1 MDKTQS
7 TPSNDPPETSRE
19 TYIPYRRADVIEMCL
34 ADGQLNEA
42 EQDRFRIFCRII
54 RAYYHYHFHTLLE
67 RLKDD
72 FAAFDLD
79 SDCRRYI
86 EPPPEAAE
94 AKIDAFFKDMKQILT
109 KANFHPLNQEQ
120 LVRSFRD
127 RSLIDLNI
135 DVDFDMFDRYLC
147 FYRGTSQATARKRM
161 YRVYYQNVTFTAL
174 DRVVLLLR
182 FKDRAYFERRG
193 FKLNELHFTPG
204 RTYLFYFKNVPKA
217 DLEIIFP
224 NVRISM
230 TLKDKILFLVPAVS
244 VGMSSLLKI
253 SANLIMVTGFIIFL
267 VGLRESAERLGVT
280 REVIQHSLIPMIA
293 ALASVTLVLGGFAVG
308 QYLSYKNKWVEFL
321 NDVTQALF
329 FRCVGINTGVFQC
342 LIDTAEEEEC
352 KEAILAYYH
361 LLTHGRKLTK
371 EELDRTIE
379 QWFET
384 KFGVSINFDVED
396 ALKKLRKIKGKVV
409 FRNQDRDEIGK
420 ECLIE
425 QDENGKLRVQP
436 LQDSLMILDS
446 IWDNIFRFNESQT
459 APPKEQE
466 GE

>member
-1 MDKTQS
+1 MDKNQPTS
-7 TPSNDPPETSRE
+7 SNNPADKPRE
-19 TYIPYRRADVIEMCL
+19 TYIPFRRADVIEMCL
-34 ADGQLNEA
+34 ADGPLQGGEK
-42 EQDRFRIFCRII
+42 DRFRIFCRII
-54 RAYYHYHFHTLLE
+54 KAYYHYHFHTLLE

-72 FAAFDLD
+72 YAAFDLD

-86 EPPPEAAE
+86 HLPPETAGQ
-94 AKIDAFFKDMKQILT
+94 KIDAFFKEMKQILT
-109 KANFHPLNQEQ
+109 KANFHPLDREQ
-120 LVRSFRD
+120 LIRSFHD

-135 DVDFDMFDRYLC
+135 DVDFDMFDRFLC
-147 FYRGTSQATARKRM
+147 FYRGTSQATARKRV
-161 YRVYYQNVTFTAL
+161 YRLYYQNVTFTAL

-193 FKLNELHFTPG
+193 LKLSELHFTPG
-204 RTYLFYFKNVPKA
+204 RIYLFYFRNVPKA

-224 NVRISM
+224 NVKISM
-230 TLKDKILFLVPAVS
+230 TLKDKLLFLVPAVS

-253 SANLIMVTGFIIFL
+253 SANLILVIGFIIFL
-267 VGLRESAERLGVT
+267 IGLRESAERLGVT
-280 REVIQHSLIPMIA
+280 QEVIQHSLIPMIA
-293 ALASVTLVLGGFAVG
+293 ALASVILVLGGFAVG

-329 FRCVGINTGVFQC
+329 FRCIGINAGVFQC

-361 LLTHGRKLTK
+361 LLTSGKKLTQ

-384 KFGVSINFDVED
+384 KFGVLLDFDVED

-409 FRNQDRDEIGK
+409 FKNQERDEIGM

-425 QDENGKLRVQP
+425 QDENGKLRVP
-436 LQDSLMILDS
+436 SLSDSLMILDS
-446 IWDNIFRFNESQT
+446 IWDNFFRFNEAQT
-459 APPKEQE
+459 KPKKE
-466 GE
+466 